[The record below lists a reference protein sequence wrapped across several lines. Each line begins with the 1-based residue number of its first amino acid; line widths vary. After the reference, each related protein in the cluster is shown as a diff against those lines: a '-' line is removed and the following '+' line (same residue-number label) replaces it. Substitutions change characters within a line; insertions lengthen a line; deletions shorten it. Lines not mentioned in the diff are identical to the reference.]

1 MLCEIVGDVVDH
13 LGDLIDPKVSIMAML
28 WEEGD
33 WGGLRALS
41 IRSTRN
47 ILNNRRTLSTLITLS
62 ILSTLITLRAL
73 STLSAFGGWGV
84 LSILVHGDALSSQIH
99 FLAEF
104 GDFHAVPTHF
114 V

>member
-33 WGGLRALS
+33 WGGLRV
-41 IRSTRN
+41 
-47 ILNNRRTLSTLITLS
+47 LS
-62 ILSTLITLRAL
+62 ILSNRSTRITLRAL

-84 LSILVHGDALSSQIH
+84 LIILVHGDALSSQIH

-104 GDFHAVPTHF
+104 GDFYAVPAYF

>member
-1 MLCEIVGDVVDH
+1 
-13 LGDLIDPKVSIMAML
+13 MAML
-28 WEEGD
+28 GEEGD
-33 WGGLRALS
+33 WGGLRVLS
-41 IRSTRN
+41 I
-47 ILNNRRTLSTLITLS
+47 LITLS
-62 ILSTLITLRAL
+62 IRSILNNRSTLSNRSTLITLRAL
-73 STLSAFGGWGV
+73 STLSALGGWGV

>member
-1 MLCEIVGDVVDH
+1 
-13 LGDLIDPKVSIMAML
+13 MAML

-47 ILNNRRTLSTLITLS
+47 ILNNRRTLITLS
-62 ILSTLITLRAL
+62 ILSTLSTLRAL

-84 LSILVHGDALSSQIH
+84 LSILVHGDALSSQLH

-104 GDFHAVPTHF
+104 GDFHAVPAYF